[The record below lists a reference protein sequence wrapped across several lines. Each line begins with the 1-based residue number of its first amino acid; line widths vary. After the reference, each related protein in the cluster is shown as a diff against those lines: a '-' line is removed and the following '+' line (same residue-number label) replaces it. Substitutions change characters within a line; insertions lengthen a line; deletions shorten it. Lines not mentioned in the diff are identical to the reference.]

1 MILLERKTNLD
12 EVLGMLDK
20 ITKRLQTRLEETKT
34 TANKQATTY
43 AQFLQS
49 PTITQEQKIKIF
61 ISRNLELD
69 RIDRLTSHL
78 SLLYALQIFAFKVKV
93 MEVSL
98 SNIDDQLNKSGA
110 MQKSSEL
117 EDVKK
122 NIDALKILV
131 EAQYEAMKQIH
142 EDQNKTLNYIH

>member
-1 MILLERKTNLD
+1 
-12 EVLGMLDK
+12 MLDK

-34 TANKQATTY
+34 SANKQATAY
-43 AQFLQS
+43 AQIVQT
-49 PTITQEQKIKIF
+49 PTATQEQKTKIF
-61 ISRNLELD
+61 ITRIVELD

-93 MEVSL
+93 MEISVG
-98 SNIDDQLNKSGA
+98 NMDEQLTKSGV
-110 MQKSSEL
+110 MQKSDEL
-117 EDVKK
+117 EEVKK

>member
-1 MILLERKTNLD
+1 MD
-12 EVLGMLDK
+12 EVLEMLDK
-20 ITKRLQTRLEETKT
+20 ITKRLQTRLEETKAA
-34 TANKQATTY
+34 ANKHAAVY
-43 AQFLQS
+43 AQMLQS
-49 PTITQEQKIKIF
+49 PTATQEQKAKIF
-61 ISRNLELD
+61 AIRNIELE

-78 SLLYALQIFAFKVKV
+78 SLLYTLQIFAFKVKV
-93 MEVSL
+93 MEVTV
-98 SNIDDQLNKSGA
+98 SNMDEQLTKSGV
-110 MQKSSEL
+110 MQKNSEL

>member
-1 MILLERKTNLD
+1 
-12 EVLGMLDK
+12 MLDK
-20 ITKRLQTRLEETKT
+20 TTKRLQNLLEETKT
-34 TANKQATTY
+34 TAGKKATAY
-43 AQFLQS
+43 AQALQA
-49 PTITQEQKIKIF
+49 PTTTQEQKIKIF

-69 RIDRLTSHL
+69 RIDRLSSQL

-93 MEVSL
+93 LEVSL
-98 SNIDDQLNKSGA
+98 GNINEQLTKSGS
-110 MQKSSEL
+110 MQKSGEL

>member
-1 MILLERKTNLD
+1 
-12 EVLGMLDK
+12 MLDK
-20 ITKRLQTRLEETKT
+20 TTKRLQNLLEETKA
-34 TANKQATTY
+34 TANKKATAY
-43 AQFLQS
+43 AQALQTS
-49 PTITQEQKIKIF
+49 TTTQEQKIKIF

-69 RIDRLTSHL
+69 RIDRLSSQL

-93 MEVSL
+93 LEVSIC
-98 SNIDDQLNKSGA
+98 NINEQITKTDPK
-110 MQKSSEL
+110 QKSSDI

>member
-1 MILLERKTNLD
+1 MD
-12 EVLGMLDK
+12 EVLEMLDK
-20 ITKRLQTRLEETKT
+20 TTKRLQNLLEEKKATI
-34 TANKQATTY
+34 NKQATAY
-43 AQFLQS
+43 AQTLQS
-49 PTITQEQKIKIF
+49 PTTTQEQKIKIF
-61 ISRNLELD
+61 IARNLELD
-69 RIDRLTSHL
+69 RIDRLSSQL
-78 SLLYALQIFAFKVKV
+78 SLLYTLQIFAFKVKV

-98 SNIDDQLNKSGA
+98 GNVSEQLTKSGV

-142 EDQNKTLNYIH
+142 EDQNKTLNYIY

>member
-1 MILLERKTNLD
+1 
-12 EVLGMLDK
+12 MLDK

-34 TANKQATTY
+34 TANKQATAY
-43 AQFLQS
+43 AQMLQT
-49 PTITQEQKIKIF
+49 PTTTQEQKTKIF
-61 ISRNLELD
+61 IARNLELE
-69 RIDRLTSHL
+69 RIDRLTSQL
-78 SLLYALQIFAFKVKV
+78 SLLYTLQIFAFKVKV
-93 MEVSL
+93 MEVTV
-98 SNIDDQLNKSGA
+98 SNMDEQLTNSGA
-110 MQKSSEL
+110 MQKSNEL

>member
-1 MILLERKTNLD
+1 
-12 EVLGMLDK
+12 MLDK
-20 ITKRLQTRLEETKT
+20 TTKRLQNLLEEKKATI
-34 TANKQATTY
+34 NKQATAY
-43 AQFLQS
+43 AQTLQS
-49 PTITQEQKIKIF
+49 PTTTQEQKIKIF
-61 ISRNLELD
+61 IARNLELD
-69 RIDRLTSHL
+69 RIDRLSSQL
-78 SLLYALQIFAFKVKV
+78 SLLYTLQIFAFKVKV

-98 SNIDDQLNKSGA
+98 GNVSEQLTKSGV

-142 EDQNKTLNYIH
+142 EDQNKTLNYIY

>member
-1 MILLERKTNLD
+1 
-12 EVLGMLDK
+12 MLDK

-34 TANKQATTY
+34 TASKQATAY
-43 AQFLQS
+43 AQILQS
-49 PTITQEQKIKIF
+49 PTATQEQKNKIF
-61 ISRNLELD
+61 ITRNIELD

-93 MEVSL
+93 MEISIG
-98 SNIDDQLNKSGA
+98 NMDEQLTKSGV
-110 MQKSSEL
+110 MQKSDEL

-142 EDQNKTLNYIH
+142 EDQKKTLNYIH